1 MRRNK
6 TMTLSEVLR
15 EYRAEMN
22 IDHRLKEV
30 SLINSWEDIAG
41 RAIAKR
47 TSRVYLKSGILY
59 IYLTSSVVRN
69 EVSMAK
75 ESLKERL
82 NKEAG
87 EELVK
92 EIILR

>member
-1 MRRNK
+1 MRRKK
-6 TMTLSEVLR
+6 TVSLGEALQ

-22 IDHRLKEV
+22 IDNRLKEV

-41 RAIAKR
+41 RAIARR
-47 TSRVYLKSGILY
+47 TSRVYLKEGKLY
-59 IYLTSSVVRN
+59 IHLTSSVVRS
-69 EVSMAK
+69 EL
-75 ESLKERL
+75 SLAREALMERL
-82 NKEAG
+82 NEKAG